1 MIPLI
6 IWNLALV
13 SLGILLPNETLMW
26 ESWQL
31 YCLQAIVIIPYIVRR
46 AKYASNLFMPSL
58 FTLAFFSVNLCFGAY
73 LVPRGFGYYKDY
85 TSRALAI
92 TSYHKIVPYLLLCN
106 LVLCLVTVRTLQLL
120 ENRQSNNRD
129 HASTA
134 SGAGI
139 ISQVLLIC
147 GFVVCSYFD
156 FPGAF
161 SVQLALLVVHFAI
174 LSRVRASYRYIIYP
188 LYLIL
193 EVALNFD
200 NKREIV
206 IVLFLLLFFEA
217 YYRRV
222 RLSMSVGNLIRYT
235 VAVGAFFGFVLTASI
250 LRGYGG
256 FEPGSVVQAV
266 RVIPDYIG
274 APVFQDAIVDNL
286 ELNYDYGSSITAID
300 FTVHGKLPHL
310 LGLSFWKVLFLPIPR
325 DLVSWKPQSVLQL
338 YTQAYDPT
346 FWSEN
351 LSLPVVFSSEM
362 YVNFSFFGLLPFA
375 LVWVGL
381 NRIFV
386 GFHEANPHSFWYHTS
401 VFLCVTTLIFARG
414 SGMELYVLTYLL
426 AVPVFVVVAIVR
438 PWRIRPVSRVQSAAV
453 T

>member
-13 SLGILLPNETLMW
+13 ALGVLLPNKMLMW

-31 YCLQAIVIIPYIVRR
+31 YWLQAVVLIPYSLRR

-58 FTLAFFSVNLCFGAY
+58 FTLAFFTVNLCFGAY
-73 LVPRGFGYYKDY
+73 LVPRGVGYYKDY
-85 TSRALAI
+85 TARALAI
-92 TSYHKIVPYLLLCN
+92 TSYNTIVPYLLLCN
-106 LVLCLVTVRTLQLL
+106 LILCLVTVRTLRLL
-120 ENRQSNNRD
+120 ERLKQIETYRVRP
-129 HASTA
+129 ST
-134 SGAGI
+134 GAGI
-139 ISQVLLIC
+139 IPQVLLLG
-147 GFVVCSYFD
+147 GFVVCSYYD

-161 SVQLALLVVHFAI
+161 SVQLALLVVHFGI
-174 LSRVRASYRYIIYP
+174 LSRGHARYRYLVYP
-188 LYLIL
+188 LYLLI
-193 EVALNFD
+193 EVALNYD

-206 IVLFLLLFFEA
+206 IVLFLLLFLEA

-222 RLSMSVGNLIRYT
+222 RLTMSPGNVFRY
-235 VAVGAFFGFVLTASI
+235 VAAAAAFMAFVLTASI

-256 FEPGSVVQAV
+256 FEPSSLVQAV

-286 ELNYDYGSSITAID
+286 ELNYNYGSSVTAID

-325 DLVSWKPQSVLQL
+325 DLVPWKPQSVLQL

-362 YVNFSFFGLLPFA
+362 YVNFAFFGLLPFA

-381 NRIFV
+381 NRIFI
-386 GFHEANPHSFWYHTS
+386 GFHSAVPQSFWYNTT

-426 AVPVFVVVAIVR
+426 AVPVFVAIALVR
-438 PWRIRPVSRVQSAAV
+438 PWRAGVVQNVREAAV
-453 T
+453 S

>member
-6 IWNLALV
+6 IWNLALAA
-13 SLGILLPNETLMW
+13 LGILLPNNTLMW

-31 YCLQAIVIIPYIVRR
+31 YCLQAIVIIPYTVRR

-58 FTLAFFSVNLCFGAY
+58 FTLAFFTVNLCFGAY
-73 LVPRGFGYYKDY
+73 LVPRGVGYYKDY

-92 TSYHKIVPYLLLCN
+92 TSYNRIVPYLLLCN
-106 LVLCLVTVRTLQLL
+106 LLLCLVTVRTLRQL
-120 ENRQSNNRD
+120 ESRKINDSDEARPPSD
-129 HASTA
+129 
-134 SGAGI
+134 AGI
-139 ISQVLLIC
+139 IPQVLLMC

-161 SVQLALLVVHFAI
+161 SVQLALLVVHFGI
-174 LSRVRASYRYIIYP
+174 LSRGRASYRYLVYP
-188 LYLIL
+188 LYLVL

-222 RLSMSVGNLIRYT
+222 RLSMSLGNVIRY
-235 VAVGAFFGFVLTASI
+235 VAAAGAFMSFVLTASI

-256 FEPGSVVQAV
+256 FEPGSLVQAV

-286 ELNYDYGSSITAID
+286 ELNYDYGSSVTAID

-375 LVWVGL
+375 LVWVAL
-381 NRIFV
+381 NKIFV
-386 GFHEANPHSFWYHTS
+386 GFHSANPQSFWYNTS

-426 AVPVFVVVAIVR
+426 AVPVFVAIALIR
-438 PWRIRPVSRVQSAAV
+438 PWRIRAVPNARSAAL